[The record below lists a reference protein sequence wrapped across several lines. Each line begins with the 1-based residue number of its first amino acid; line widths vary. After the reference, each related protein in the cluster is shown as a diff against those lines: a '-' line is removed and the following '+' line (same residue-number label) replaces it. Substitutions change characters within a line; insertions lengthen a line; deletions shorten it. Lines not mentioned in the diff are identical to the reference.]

1 MKKTISFIRF
11 RDWTVLPAAGL
22 VISNISGNSK
32 IAFTLF
38 WMVRL
43 FAKLEG
49 DNFCKHC
56 RRLVVPEKVYSLKK
70 TRKSSVK
77 TGPQTHFERIHYSV
91 LVWLWHFVVDG
102 KMSSFLLSNYF
113 QSNRFSSQRAR
124 PSLWKMKRKIWKPV
138 IRKLKVKTRM
148 QNLGKHVIL
157 SSSPRSTQMCCCIYY
172 SYEFTQL
179 IKTCDLCL
187 IKKPAGILKAIHY
200 NQ

>member
-1 MKKTISFIRF
+1 M
-11 RDWTVLPAAGL
+11 
-22 VISNISGNSK
+22 
-32 IAFTLF
+32 
-38 WMVRL
+38 
-43 FAKLEG
+43 
-49 DNFCKHC
+49 
-56 RRLVVPEKVYSLKK
+56 
-70 TRKSSVK
+70 
-77 TGPQTHFERIHYSV
+77 

-187 IKKPAGILKAIHY
+187 IKKPAGILRQYTITSSTRSTHWVNCKQKTPELCSVCWLKCRIFLRENLTSRVARLCEILVRRVTL
-200 NQ
+200 NFR